1 MFRNAKIGDRVW
13 SVIDDWGTVV
23 KVDNLISVRFD
34 REEGDYWVQKF
45 QLDGK
50 ETPVDIYPTLYWD
63 KVKFEI
69 PKKPFDL
76 KKELSQIKRKKFVMY
91 EDNIFFMWDNAR
103 EEICLQ
109 NYKKEEIPNVLYYDR
124 NSALDFL
131 EILDD
136 RKITK
141 EEFFKATTELYLE
154 SLKCQEK

>member
-1 MFRNAKIGDRVW
+1 MFRNAKIGDKVW

-23 KVDNLISVRFD
+23 KVDNNNISVRFD
-34 REEGDYWVQKF
+34 RDEDYWVQIF
-45 QLDGK
+45 RLDGK
-50 ETPVDIYPTLYWD
+50 EYEDDIYPTLYWD
-63 KVKFEI
+63 KVKFEM
-69 PKKPFDL
+69 PKKPFNL
-76 KKELSQIKRKKFVMY
+76 KKELSKIKRKKFVMY

-109 NYKKEEIPNVLYYDR
+109 NYNKEEIPNVLYYDR

-131 EILDD
+131 ENLDD

-154 SLKCQEK
+154 SLKCQES